1 MSQDQPKG
9 GRLPK
14 GVSLLPRSRNGRRF
28 LAKIRHKGVEVH
40 LGIYDSS
47 GLAGFAFNVA
57 SEAIGR
63 GSRPPNQVPEAEQ
76 PDAEG
81 VWRITS
87 RVRRRLGLDPPS
99 KRSEEVPPDPEDLL
113 TLFEVTV
120 VGFWRDQASRSDPG
134 PGTDAAARRLADA
147 ARLVFWSPSSGHP
160 TPSDAIARLVARRLD
175 HSFRRADLTRA
186 ILDDDGDDDWR
197 VARWLV
203 LPDVFGGGRGFR
215 DEVRFL
221 YPELFEGDPSP
232 TSASGVPHWA
242 VVLGVDP
249 PISVARVRDAYRARS
264 KSAHP
269 DTGGTHDEFVRL
281 RAAYEEALDYCRIK
295 GI

>member
-1 MSQDQPKG
+1 MSQDQSAAR
-9 GRLPK
+9 RLPK
-14 GVSLLPRSRNGRRF
+14 GVTQLPRSRGGRRF
-28 LAKIRHKGVEVH
+28 LAKIRRKGVEVH
-40 LGIYDSS
+40 LGVYESA

-63 GSRPPNQVPEAEQ
+63 GPRPPNEIPGAEQ

-87 RVRRRLGLDPPS
+87 RVRRRLGLDPPPR
-99 KRSEEVPPDPEDLL
+99 RSEEVPPDPEALL

-120 VGFWRDQASRSDPG
+120 VGFWRDQAARSDATSG
-134 PGTDAAARRLADA
+134 VDASARRLAEA

-160 TPSDAIARLVARRLD
+160 PPSDAIGRLVARRLEQA
-175 HSFRRADLTRA
+175 FRRADLTRA
-186 ILDDDGDDDWR
+186 ILDDDGDEDWR

-203 LPDVFGGGRGFR
+203 LPDVFPIARGFR

-221 YPELFEGDPSP
+221 YPELFEGESIPSSGP
-232 TSASGVPHWA
+232 GVPHWA
-242 VVLGVDP
+242 AVLGVEP
-249 PISVARVRDAYRARS
+249 PISVEKVRDAYRARS

-269 DTGGTHDEFVRL
+269 DAGGSHVEFVRL
-281 RAAYEEALDYCRIK
+281 RAAYEEARDYCRVM